1 MKSRLNPGVEPT
13 HVRVTMCARAWCCKQ
28 EPQGLP
34 SRSWGGETPRR
45 IVFIRQFAL
54 LDFFTHWFT
63 GMTSRLLRASHI
75 SRSLLAFALSILCAL
90 ALSACGEMRLI
101 EQERDAAAV
110 DLSNAEVRHPIGFT
124 PKRESLDVEVPA
136 GAEGLSPNQQ
146 VDVFRFLHRYKR
158 EAAGRLV
165 ITVPTGV
172 RDKAAIA
179 QSVQEI
185 QRLVAEAGVDYR
197 LRHGA
202 QRDAPAGATPA
213 IRLAY
218 QRPVAVPPPCDDWTR
233 DVGRNEERIP
243 YPNWGCATQR
253 NLALTVDNA
262 RDLGQPQGEDP
273 RSSERRSVTWSAYVG
288 GGKAPSDRK

>member
-1 MKSRLNPGVEPT
+1 MRHRQRSAD
-13 HVRVTMCARAWCCKQ
+13 VRTR
-28 EPQGLP
+28 
-34 SRSWGGETPRR
+34 
-45 IVFIRQFAL
+45 
-54 LDFFTHWFT
+54 
-63 GMTSRLLRASHI
+63 RASIHI
-75 SRSLLAFALSILCAL
+75 RLAIAVLCAML
-90 ALSACGEMRLI
+90 VSACGEMRRI

-110 DLSNAEVRHPIGFT
+110 GLSNAEVRHPIGFT
-124 PKRESLDVEVPA
+124 PKSETLEVEVPA

-185 QRLVAEAGVDYR
+185 QHQVAEAGVDYR
-197 LRHGA
+197 LLHGA
-202 QRDAPAGATPA
+202 PHDVRSGSTPA

-218 QRPVAVPPPCDDWTR
+218 RRPVAVPPQCDDWTR
-233 DVGRNEERIP
+233 DVGRNEERVP

-262 RDLGQPQGEDP
+262 RDLGQPQAEDP
-273 RSSERRSVTWSAYVG
+273 RAGERRSVTWSAYVAG
-288 GGKAPSDRK
+288 SAPSAGDGAAGDTARKSSSAKK